1 MNHETSIC
9 LDGLTLYLCFE
20 GRRVSLTVARLPA
33 PTAFFPGVSFSARY
47 LFLFIDP
54 GQVPQVHLSSFRGPL
69 SSRLQY
75 RH

>member
-33 PTAFFPGVSFSARY
+33 PTAFFPGV
-47 LFLFIDP
+47 LL
-54 GQVPQVHLSSFRGPL
+54 GQVLIPFH
-69 SSRLQY
+69 
-75 RH
+75 